1 MNTGLVWLWVPL
13 AILAVMIFSGQ
24 LRGGEKMKIKYLFRF
39 PYWFSRKEYSLEGF
53 IQELQG
59 EHFHP
64 YIAPAAVFGFREYRY
79 DLEFFYSRTIFD
91 WHMKE
96 LIQLARD
103 VKTEKDR
110 TVFLGKMIEM
120 LGLDTEGRVEYV
132 FYVSTPYRTRQQYS
146 VAEFMRIL
154 QETYPT
160 AYGLKVKTLGLI
172 RDENGEQRKV
182 FEQEL
187 PEDEI
192 QVLTRKAYLLRKFW
206 GDKCPQENINE
217 FFRWV
222 RISLRKSE
230 KRKGR

>member
-1 MNTGLVWLWVPL
+1 
-13 AILAVMIFSGQ
+13 
-24 LRGGEKMKIKYLFRF
+24 MKIKYLFRF
-39 PYWFSRKEYSLEGF
+39 PYWFSRRECGLEGF
-53 IQELQG
+53 IHTLQG

-64 YIAPAAVFGFREYRY
+64 YIAPAAIFGFREYRY
-79 DLEFFYSRTIFD
+79 NIELFYSRTIFD

-96 LIQLARD
+96 FIPLARD

-110 TVFLGKMIEM
+110 QGFLDKMIEI
-120 LGLDTEGRVEYV
+120 LGPDTEGRVDYV
-132 FYVSTPYRTRQQYS
+132 FDVTYPYRTRQQYS

-160 AYGLKVKTLGLI
+160 SYGLKVKVLGLI
-172 RDENGEQRKV
+172 RDENGERRKV

-187 PEDEI
+187 SEDEI

-206 GDKCPQENINE
+206 GDKCPQENIDE